1 MALRTLQAVVATN
14 YSKLSSDPILA
25 GDIVAFNYGS
35 TNTAGVNPAPVA
47 RAARFN
53 GGGNV
58 SSIPPVVYSR
68 GQIVGVCGDD
78 ALGTNPSG
86 ETPTMIN
93 NDPAGSNFVN
103 GSTFQSYTAGF
114 YVGAKRAIADF
125 KDESVDVVTNL
136 TAGIPTYS
144 SRGVTV
150 YSTPSTQFVTDRFAL
165 LTAAAGGL
173 DVAGWTGTTGSSTPA
188 PGDLLTI
195 GSNQYNNNGTPA
207 YATANGNYPSAPTAT
222 TAGTTTNNAG
232 LLVSAKD
239 LLTTS
244 STNLFQVPLVGR
256 VDFYDS
262 GAGLLYWTL
271 L

>member
-14 YSKLSSDPILA
+14 YSKLSTDPILA
-25 GDIVAFNYGS
+25 GDIVAFNNNS
-35 TNTAGVNPAPVA
+35 TYAPGVNPALVA
-47 RAARFN
+47 RACRV
-53 GGGNV
+53 GGA
-58 SSIPPVVYSR
+58 SSGASATTSPVGVFSR
-68 GQIVGVCGDD
+68 GQIVGVAADD
-78 ALGTNPSG
+78 ALGTNPAG

-144 SRGVTV
+144 SRGMTV

-165 LTAAAGGL
+165 LTTGAGAANA
-173 DVAGWTGTTGSSTPA
+173 DVTPWAGTTGGSSPQ
-188 PGDLLTI
+188 PGDLLTV
-195 GSNQYNNNGTPA
+195 GANNTA
-207 YATANGNYPSAPTAT
+207 ASTYASTPSAPTAT
-222 TAGTTTNNAG
+222 TATTATNNAG
-232 LLVSAKD
+232 LLVSAGSYTQA
-239 LLTTS
+239 TTVA
-244 STNLFQVPLVGR
+244 NFIPVVGR

>member
-25 GDIVAFNYGS
+25 GDIVAFNTGN
-35 TNTAGVNPAPVA
+35 TNAAGVNPAPVA
-47 RAARFN
+47 RATTKAAN
-53 GGGNV
+53 TTG
-58 SSIPPVVYSR
+58 PVTITNR
-68 GQIVGVCGDD
+68 GQILGVAADD
-78 ALGTNPSG
+78 ALGTNPAG

-144 SRGVTV
+144 SRGMTV
-150 YSTPSTQFVTDRFAL
+150 YTTPSTQFVTDRFAL
-165 LTAAAGGL
+165 LSTN
-173 DVAGWTGTTGSSTPA
+173 GTQGNVDLATWFNITTQVGVPQ
-188 PGDLLTI
+188 PGDLLTV
-195 GSNQYNNNGTPA
+195 GRNNATDNS
-207 YATANGNYPSAPTAT
+207 YASSPSAPTAT
-222 TAGTTTNNAG
+222 TATTQTNNAG
-232 LLVSAKD
+232 LLVSACG
-239 LLTTS
+239 S
-244 STNLFQVPLVGR
+244 NANLGSGVAIVGR

>member
-14 YSKLSSDPILA
+14 YSKLSTDPILA
-25 GDIVAFNYGS
+25 GDIVAFNNGS
-35 TNTAGVNPAPVA
+35 TFAAGVNPAPVA
-47 RAARFN
+47 RCVRGVATAN
-53 GGGNV
+53 STNTATTA
-58 SSIPPVVYSR
+58 PVGVWLR
-68 GQIVGVCGDD
+68 GQILGVSGDD
-78 ALGTNPSG
+78 ALGTNPAG

-150 YSTPSTQFVTDRFAL
+150 YTTPSTQFVTDRFAL
-165 LTAAAGGL
+165 LTAGATTAV
-173 DVAGWTGTTGSSTPA
+173 DTASWTGTTGGSSPQ
-188 PGDLLTI
+188 PGDLLTV
-195 GSNQYNNNGTPA
+195 G
-207 YATANGNYPSAPTAT
+207 ANGSASVNYSACPSAPTSTSAT
-222 TAGTTTNNAG
+222 ATTNNAG
-232 LLVSAKD
+232 LLISAG
-239 LLTTS
+239 TFANIATIA
-244 STNLFQVPLVGR
+244 NYIPVVGR

>member
-25 GDIVAFNYGS
+25 GDIVAFALSSNG
-35 TNTAGVNPAPVA
+35 TTVNPACVFRADRYNSQSGVISTPVSA
-47 RAARFN
+47 TAISAAQ
-53 GGGNV
+53 
-58 SSIPPVVYSR
+58 R
-68 GQIVGVCGDD
+68 GLIVGVSADD
-78 ALGTNPSG
+78 ALGTNPAG

-114 YVGAKRAIADF
+114 YVGAKRAIGDF

-144 SRGVTV
+144 SRGVSV
-150 YSTPSTQFVTDRFAL
+150 YTTPSTQFVTDRFAL
-165 LTAAAGGL
+165 VTAQTGNAGDAANWTGINGVAAAPL
-173 DVAGWTGTTGSSTPA
+173 

-195 GSNQYNNNGTPA
+195 GSSNGN
-207 YATANGNYPSAPTAT
+207 ATAANPY
-222 TAGTTTNNAG
+222 AGTVSPATSSSNNRG
-232 LLVSAKD
+232 LLVSAG
-239 LLTTS
+239 TVS
-244 STNLFQVPLVGR
+244 VPIVGR

>member
-14 YSKLSSDPILA
+14 YSKLSTDPILA
-25 GDIVAFNYGS
+25 GDIVAFNTGN
-35 TNTAGVNPAPVA
+35 TNAAGVNPAPVA
-47 RAARFN
+47 RACRVVN
-53 GGGNV
+53 
-58 SSIPPVVYSR
+58 SSTASTSPVGVTVR
-68 GQIVGVCGDD
+68 GQIVGVAADD
-78 ALGTNPSG
+78 ALGTNPAG

-93 NDPAGSNFVN
+93 NDAAGSNFVN

-144 SRGVTV
+144 SRGMTV

-165 LTAAAGGL
+165 LTAASGAA
-173 DVAGWTGTTGSSTPA
+173 DVASWTSGTGTVGSPQA
-188 PGDLLTI
+188 GDLLTV
-195 GSNQYNNNGTPA
+195 GANGQ
-207 YATANGNYPSAPTAT
+207 TANSYANSPSAPTAT
-222 TAGTTTNNAG
+222 TAGAGTNNAG
-232 LLVSAKD
+232 LLVSIGAWANAYSA
-239 LLTTS
+239 T
-244 STNLFQVPLVGR
+244 FAFGPVVGR

>member
-14 YSKLSSDPILA
+14 YSKLSTDPILA
-25 GDIVAFNYGS
+25 GDIVAFNNNS
-35 TNTAGVNPAPVA
+35 TYAPGVNPALVA
-47 RAARFN
+47 RACRV
-53 GGGNV
+53 GGAG
-58 SSIPPVVYSR
+58 SAASATTSPVGVFSR
-68 GQIVGVCGDD
+68 GQIVGVAADD
-78 ALGTNPSG
+78 ALGTNPAG

-165 LTAAAGGL
+165 LTTGNGAANA
-173 DVAGWTGTTGSSTPA
+173 DVTGWTGTTGVTSAPS
-188 PGDLLTI
+188 PGDLLTV
-195 GSNQYNNNGTPA
+195 GANNTA
-207 YATANGNYPSAPTAT
+207 ASTYASTPSAPTAINAT
-222 TAGTTTNNAG
+222 YSTNNAG
-232 LLVSAKD
+232 LLVSAGSYTQA
-239 LLTTS
+239 TTVS
-244 STNLFQVPLVGR
+244 NFIPIVGR

>member
-14 YSKLSSDPILA
+14 YSKLSTDPILA
-25 GDIVAFNYGS
+25 GDIVAFALSSNG
-35 TNTAGVNPAPVA
+35 TTVNPACMFRADRYNSVSGVISTPVSQTA
-47 RAARFN
+47 ITAAQ
-53 GGGNV
+53 
-58 SSIPPVVYSR
+58 R
-68 GQIVGVCGDD
+68 GLIVGVSADD
-78 ALGTNPSG
+78 ALGTNPAG

-114 YVGAKRAIADF
+114 YVGVKRAIADF

-144 SRGVTV
+144 SRGVSV
-150 YSTPSTQFVTDRFAL
+150 YTTPSTQFVTDRFAL
-165 LTAAAGGL
+165 VTATSTNDQAN
-173 DVAGWTGTTGSSTPA
+173 WTGTTALASAPS

-195 GSNQYNNNGTPA
+195 GSSNGN
-207 YATANGNYPSAPTAT
+207 ATAANPY
-222 TAGTTTNNAG
+222 AGTVSPATSTSNNRG
-232 LLVSAKD
+232 LLVSA
-239 LLTTS
+239 
-244 STNLFQVPLVGR
+244 STVSVPIVGR

>member
-1 MALRTLQAVVATN
+1 MALRTLQSVVATN
-14 YSKLSSDPILA
+14 YSKLSTDPILA
-25 GDIVAFNYGS
+25 GDIVAFNIGN
-35 TNTAGVNPAPVA
+35 TNAAGVNPAPVA
-47 RAARFN
+47 RATTKASN
-53 GGGNV
+53 TTGPITIAN
-58 SSIPPVVYSR
+58 R
-68 GQIVGVCGDD
+68 GQIVGVAGDD
-78 ALGTNPSG
+78 ALGTNPAG

-114 YVGAKRAIADF
+114 YVGVKRAIGDF

-150 YSTPSTQFVTDRFAL
+150 YTTPSTQFVTDRFAL
-165 LTAAAGGL
+165 LSTNQTL
-173 DVAGWTGTTGSSTPA
+173 GSVDLSSWFNIATQVGVPQA
-188 PGDLLTI
+188 GDLLTV
-195 GSNQYNNNGTPA
+195 GRNNATDNS
-207 YATANGNYPSAPTAT
+207 YASTPSAPTAT
-222 TAGTTTNNAG
+222 TASTSTNNAG
-232 LLVSAKD
+232 LLVSACYQAAT
-239 LLTTS
+239 LG
-244 STNLFQVPLVGR
+244 TNVVIVGR

>member
-14 YSKLSSDPILA
+14 YSKLSTDPILA
-25 GDIVAFNYGS
+25 GDIVASNINS
-35 TNTAGVNPAPVA
+35 TYAPGVNPALVA
-47 RAARFN
+47 RATTKAAN
-53 GGGNV
+53 TTG
-58 SSIPPVVYSR
+58 PVTIANR
-68 GQIVGVCGDD
+68 GQIVGVAADD
-78 ALGTNPSG
+78 ALGTNPAG

-114 YVGAKRAIADF
+114 YVGVKRAIGDF

-144 SRGVTV
+144 SRGVSV
-150 YSTPSTQFVTDRFAL
+150 YTTPSTQFVTDRFAL
-165 LTAAAGGL
+165 VTATSTNDQAN
-173 DVAGWTGTTGSSTPA
+173 WTGTTALASAPS

-195 GSNQYNNNGTPA
+195 GSS
-207 YATANGNYPSAPTAT
+207 NGNAT
-222 TAGTTTNNAG
+222 VANPYAGTVSPATSTSNNRG
-232 LLVSAKD
+232 LLVSA
-239 LLTTS
+239 
-244 STNLFQVPLVGR
+244 STVSVPIVGR

>member
-47 RAARFN
+47 RAARYN
-53 GGGNV
+53 GAGTV

-86 ETPTMIN
+86 VTPTMIN

-114 YVGAKRAIADF
+114 YVGPKRTIADF

-165 LTAAAGGL
+165 LTAAAAGV

-188 PGDLLTI
+188 PGDLLTV
-195 GSNQYNNNGTPA
+195 GGNQNISSA
-207 YATANGNYPSAPTAT
+207 AATANGNYPSAPTAT
-222 TAGTTTNNAG
+222 SAAASTNNAG
-232 LLVSAKD
+232 LLVSATN
-239 LLTTS
+239 LLTLNNN
-244 STNLFQVPLVGR
+244 NLYQVPLVGR

>member
-14 YSKLSSDPILA
+14 YSKLSTDPILA
-25 GDIVAFNYGS
+25 GDIVAFNNNSTYAPGVNPALVARCCRGIVTANS
-35 TNTAGVNPAPVA
+35 TNTATTSPVGVWL
-47 RAARFN
+47 
-53 GGGNV
+53 
-58 SSIPPVVYSR
+58 R
-68 GQIVGVCGDD
+68 GQIVGVAADD
-78 ALGTNPSG
+78 ALGTNPAG

-103 GSTFQSYTAGF
+103 GSIFQSYTAGF

-144 SRGVTV
+144 SRGMTV
-150 YSTPSTQFVTDRFAL
+150 YSTPSTQFVTDRFGL
-165 LTAAAGGL
+165 LTVGTATAVSAVDIASWG
-173 DVAGWTGTTGSSTPA
+173 GTTGSASPA
-188 PGDLLTI
+188 PGDLLTV
-195 GSNQYNNNGTPA
+195 GANNSSTL
-207 YATANGNYPSAPTAT
+207 NYSSCPSAPTAT
-222 TAGTTTNNAG
+222 SATAATNNSGLLISAGTFGNIGTVTNYIP
-232 LLVSAKD
+232 V
-239 LLTTS
+239 
-244 STNLFQVPLVGR
+244 VGR

>member
-14 YSKLSSDPILA
+14 YSKLSTDPILA
-25 GDIVAFNYGS
+25 GDIVAFNAGN
-35 TNTAGVNPAPVA
+35 TNAPGVNPAPVA
-47 RAARFN
+47 RATTKASN
-53 GGGNV
+53 TTGPITIAN
-58 SSIPPVVYSR
+58 R
-68 GQIVGVCGDD
+68 GQVLGVAADD
-78 ALGTNPSG
+78 ALGTNPAG

-114 YVGAKRAIADF
+114 YVGAKRAIADL

-150 YSTPSTQFVTDRFAL
+150 YTTPSTQFVSDRFAL
-165 LTAAAGGL
+165 LSTNVTLGSADTSTWYNITTAQVAAPQ
-173 DVAGWTGTTGSSTPA
+173 A
-188 PGDLLTI
+188 GDLLTV
-195 GSNQYNNNGTPA
+195 GCNNATNNS
-207 YATANGNYPSAPTAT
+207 YASSPSAPTAT
-222 TAGTTTNNAG
+222 GATVSTNNAG
-232 LLVSAKD
+232 LLVSAC
-239 LLTTS
+239 S
-244 STNLFQVPLVGR
+244 SAATLGTGVVIVGR